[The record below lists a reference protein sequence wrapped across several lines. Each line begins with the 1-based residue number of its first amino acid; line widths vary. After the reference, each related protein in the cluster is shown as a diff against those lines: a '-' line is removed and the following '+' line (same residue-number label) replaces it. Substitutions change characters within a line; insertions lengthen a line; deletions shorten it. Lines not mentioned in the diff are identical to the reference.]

1 MSFLRFRKARV
12 ACRRSR
18 RISSKKE
25 GESERERETES
36 GERPYPS
43 FHVSEHR
50 ASSRPQASRS
60 EVLDTQD
67 ARIQRYGYIGSMQ
80 ACAEGTMKNQINKNM
95 AASTAN
101 NCRRLWHSLPHSAL
115 FVHQVA
121 SISVQGGMRVDAN
134 IKHAARGHGAFRE
147 SEGLMYPPSMMLFV
161 P

>member
-1 MSFLRFRKARV
+1 MSFLRFRRARV
-12 ACRRSR
+12 ASRRSR

-25 GESERERETES
+25 GERERETES

-67 ARIQRYGYIGSMQ
+67 ARIQRHGYIGSMW
-80 ACAEGTMKNQINKNM
+80 ACVEGTMKNQIDKNM

-101 NCRRLWHSLPHSAL
+101 NCRKLWHSLPHSAL

-134 IKHAARGHGAFRE
+134 IKHAASRTMSAH
-147 SEGLMYPPSMMLFV
+147 V
-161 P
+161 